1 MNLFITPKANSSS
14 AGPGNLN
21 LIWQSP
27 ISLVVYTPLPKME
40 PMSIYMSFN
49 PWLSNIGHMLSF

>member
-1 MNLFITPKANSSS
+1 VNLFITPKANSS
-14 AGPGNLN
+14 AGNLN
-21 LIWQSP
+21 LIWQGP

-49 PWLSNIGHMLSF
+49 PWLSNICHMLSF